1 MASLATHLSAFLF
14 LIPTGLRRLLCSS
27 SLYLKTPS
35 IYKSKTW
42 FFSEPRWK
50 NLDFYILIIA
60 LPLSSFSE
68 TFIFLTFSS
77 GHPTYRFAFLQ
88 QSMVVFLF
96 WVLLLLIILRENV
109 DPLYINE
116 AFVFIFAGL
125 TFLAEYF
132 VMGKG
137 LTGLSSTA
145 YDLLGALTLVC
156 AGCSFYLSVK
166 PSAFFAEF
174 LLSTGLVF
182 KGTWILQSGLSL
194 YTDTFGFKGCQKVM
208 VLPGKENADM
218 GCDLEEDGFRAVALM
233 RLLFTGHA
241 ILVLLLSFGLFGLL
255 SKNQNLRF
263 GDGGGP
269 LLSQVDSENM
279 LMRTSAELEIE

>member
-145 YDLLGALTLVC
+145 YDLLGALTLGLGFC
-156 AGCSFYLSVK
+156 NLGCLCILIHLGS
-166 PSAFFAEF
+166 
-174 LLSTGLVF
+174 
-182 KGTWILQSGLSL
+182 KG
-194 YTDTFGFKGCQKVM
+194 QKVM

>member
-1 MASLATHLSAFLF
+1 MASLATHLSAFIF
-14 LIPTGLRRLLCSS
+14 LLPTGLRRLVCSS
-27 SLYLKTPS
+27 SLYLKSPALF
-35 IYKSKTW
+35 KSKTW

-68 TFIFLTFSS
+68 TFIFLTFS

-116 AFVFIFAGL
+116 GFAFVFAGL

-137 LTGLSSTA
+137 ITGFSSTA
-145 YDLLGALTLVC
+145 YDLLGTLTLVS
-156 AGCSFYLSVK
+156 AGCSFYLSVR

-174 LLSTGLVF
+174 LLSSGLIF

-208 VLPGKENADM
+208 VSPGKEDAEM

-233 RLLFTGHA
+233 RLLFIGHA

-255 SKNQNLRF
+255 SKNQKLRF
-263 GDGGGP
+263 GEGGGP
-269 LLSQVDSENM
+269 LLSQLDSENM
-279 LMRTSAELEIE
+279 LIRTSAELEIE